1 MPPAKK
7 QQIRR
12 LIEGLVCAALVYI
25 AYWNILGYGKV
36 VADLPRSDI
45 DDVVKMENRYQGIR
59 ATLIQMKYRSGPI
72 RFVTNRDLQ
81 SKPTTV
87 EDDKNWSLGQYV
99 MVPWILFRNGRA
111 VSGHREPEDP
121 RIVIADF
128 WDGPPS
134 EEPEGLTKI
143 FDSGTGLVLYRRN

>member
-1 MPPAKK
+1 
-7 QQIRR
+7 
-12 LIEGLVCAALVYI
+12 
-25 AYWNILGYGKV
+25 
-36 VADLPRSDI
+36 
-45 DDVVKMENRYQGIR
+45 
-59 ATLIQMKYRSGPI
+59 MKYRSGPI